1 MVKKNVQSD
10 ILKKYKI
17 EESAFLGKGM
27 EAEVYL
33 YENDKVLKIYNPK
46 ATLTKLQ
53 LLKQFYESIKPHGIS
68 FKLPHIEQIIE
79 ESGRII
85 TIEKRIEGKNI
96 QKALSQY
103 DDERLNAFL
112 KNYLS
117 VILQIQS
124 IQFDPKFEGYKL
136 LNDYDLPP
144 SQQKD
149 WNYFLKQ
156 YLINKQDEVKDYLS
170 KDVLNYQNKFD
181 RLIRI
186 LSSEYTGDN
195 FLIHGDFYPGNL
207 LVSEDG
213 KINGVIDFGLMTMY
227 GDYLF
232 DVALSWV
239 LFDMYDKLGDNVLNR
254 YLDLIITALGEE
266 TRSTL
271 YLYVLFYSIY
281 SANFFSETCSDGHY
295 NWSVRQLNNETFWK
309 GLE

>member
-10 ILKKYKI
+10 ILKKFKI
-17 EESAFLGKGM
+17 DESDFLGKGM

-53 LLKQFYESIKPHGIS
+53 LLKQFFESIKPDGIS
-68 FKLPHIEQIIE
+68 FKLPRIHQIIE

-96 QKALSQY
+96 QKALSEY
-103 DDERLNAFL
+103 ADEKLNDFL

-117 VILQIQS
+117 VILQIRS
-124 IQFDPKFEGYKL
+124 IQIGPKFEGYKL

-149 WNYFLKQ
+149 WNDFLKQ
-156 YLINKQDEVKDYLS
+156 SLINKQTEVEDYLS
-170 KDVLNYQNKFD
+170 KDVVNFQNKFD
-181 RLIRI
+181 RLIQI
-186 LSSEYTGDN
+186 LSSKYNGDYS
-195 FLIHGDFYPGNL
+195 LIHGDFYPGNL
-207 LVSEDG
+207 LVNEDG
-213 KINGVIDFGLMTMY
+213 KINGVIDFGMMTMY

-239 LFDMYDKLGDNVLNR
+239 LFDMYEELGDTVLNR
-254 YLDLIITALGEE
+254 YLELIITTLGEE
-266 TRSTL
+266 VRSRL

-281 SANFFSETCSDGHY
+281 SANFYSENCSDGHY
-295 NWSVRQLNNETFWK
+295 NWSVRQLNNETFWR